1 MPDAL
6 PTELDKSA
14 GDQRNAFFQVAE
26 SSSVHGDPPALFRDL
41 AQRLSAVAPFDF
53 IGLVLPDLAKHVMKV
68 HVLETAGAQAVT
80 QRLDGME
87 IPMEESASGWVWT
100 HQQPL
105 LIPSSAA
112 GHGTE
117 SIATLE
123 AAERD
128 HIMWALQA
136 DNWTIGGPNGTAVKL
151 GRKRTTLQS
160 KMHKFAISCPS

>member
-1 MPDAL
+1 MRDTL
-6 PTELDKSA
+6 PTELEMSA
-14 GDQRNAFFQVAE
+14 ADPRKALLQVAE
-26 SSSVHGDPPALFRDL
+26 AIALHRDLPALFRDL
-41 AQRLSAVAPFDF
+41 AQRLPAVAPFDF
-53 IGLVLPDLAKHVMKV
+53 IGLVLHDPAKHVMRV
-68 HVLETAGAQAVT
+68 HVLETAEALGVT
-80 QRLDGME
+80 TRLDGME